1 LKRTVIRIFS
11 VVQIALVVAGLSCA
25 NRSDPIAD
33 KQDEGG
39 VDLIKKGI
47 QAEKAGKRTEALDA
61 YTRAI
66 QASDLTDEQ
75 LTFAYFRRGGV
86 KGALGDN
93 ISGIEDFSKCIVL
106 DPKFGP
112 AYSLRG
118 YLRGVVGEDDLAE
131 KDHLVA
137 INGKDDRVEDYLPW
151 VLQNYADLWRRRGQ
165 FDKALAI
172 CDKALQAGK
181 YPVAY
186 FRRAWIYLDMGRIA
200 QAKSEFEV
208 FEAEMKRQNHSY
220 EVFWPDERDAI
231 SKLRELR

>member
-1 LKRTVIRIFS
+1 LKRTVVRIFS

-25 NRSDPIAD
+25 NRSDP

-39 VDLIKKGI
+39 VDLIKKGL
-47 QAEKAGKRTEALDA
+47 QAEKAGKRTEGLDA

-66 QASDLTDEQ
+66 QASDLTREQ

-93 ISGIEDFSKCIVL
+93 ISGIEDFSKSIKL

-118 YLRGVVGEDDLAE
+118 YLRGLVGEDDLAE

-137 INGKDDRVEDYLPW
+137 INLGKDDRVEYYLPW

-165 FDKALAI
+165 FDKALDL

-186 FRRAWIYLDMGRIA
+186 FRRAWIYLDMGRTV

-220 EVFWPDERDAI
+220 EVFWPDELAAI

>member
-1 LKRTVIRIFS
+1 VKRAVVRIFS
-11 VVQIALVVAGLSCA
+11 VVQIALVVAVLSCGG
-25 NRSDPIAD
+25 

-39 VDLIKKGI
+39 ADLINKGL

-61 YTRAI
+61 YTRAV
-66 QASDLTDEQ
+66 QASDLTREQ
-75 LTFAYFRRGGV
+75 LTYAYYRRGGV

-93 ISGIEDFSKCIVL
+93 ISAIEDFSKSIDL

-118 YLRGVVGEDDLAE
+118 YLRGVLGEGDLAE
-131 KDHLVA
+131 KDHLAATNLGMDAGV
-137 INGKDDRVEDYLPW
+137 KDYLPW

-181 YPVAY
+181 YPVVY
-186 FRRAWIYLDMGRIA
+186 FRRAWIYLDMGRTV
-200 QAKSEFEV
+200 QAKSEFDL
-208 FEAEMKRQNHSY
+208 FEEEMKRQKHPY
-220 EVFWPDERDAI
+220 EVFWPDELDAI